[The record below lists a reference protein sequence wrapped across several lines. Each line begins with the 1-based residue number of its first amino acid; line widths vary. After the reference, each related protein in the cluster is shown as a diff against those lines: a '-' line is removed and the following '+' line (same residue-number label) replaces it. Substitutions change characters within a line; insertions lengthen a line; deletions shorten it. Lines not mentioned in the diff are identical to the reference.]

1 MLNGKEEKENNN
13 YEDFRSH
20 YFNIFNRRFMV
31 GIFTD

>member
-1 MLNGKEEKENNN
+1 MLNGKEEKENN

-20 YFNIFNRRFMV
+20 YFNIFNRRYMV